1 MWLPSFEAILVGVK
15 MLRLF
20 RVFKDKRAITPVLS
34 SLLLTV
40 VAVAAMAIATSATY
54 VITTNL
60 RESMSE
66 RVIVEDVWFSNF
78 TNGIDAYVRNV
89 GKVAVYISAIYVN
102 HTSQSFSE
110 PFRLEIGEY
119 RWLNISQ
126 SWASADLFYID
137 IVTTRGTHIA
147 AYYEAP

>member
-1 MWLPSFEAILVGVK
+1 

-20 RVFKDKRAITPVLS
+20 RVFRDKRAITPVLS

-66 RVIVEDVWFSNF
+66 RVIVEDVWFNNF
-78 TNGIDAYVRNV
+78 TNGIDACVRNV
-89 GKVAVYISAIYVN
+89 GKVAVYISAVYVN
-102 HTSQSFSE
+102 HTFLFNES
-110 PFRLEIGEY
+110 FRLEIGEY

-137 IVTTRGTHIA
+137 VVTTRGTHVA